1 MKASTLTTLAQQKTG
16 LELEF
21 LSRKSIAWYKD
32 QIQGMKNPTRLA
44 REIAVERDRQGK
56 RFLMGGLY
64 HYYYDPKTK
73 EELPYYDVFPLVI
86 PLQKYPD
93 GFLGLNLHYLPITMR
108 ATFMDKLMNFAIM
121 NKDDDPMRLRVT
133 YDILSATNRYKE
145 FRPCIKRYLTSHIVS
160 KIMTVKPHEWET
172 ALFLPTH
179 QFKKAP
185 VSRVHKDSRDQI
197 RRTT

>member
-1 MKASTLTTLAQQKTG
+1 MKPSTLTTLAQKKTA

-21 LSRKSIAWYKD
+21 LSRKSVAWYKD
-32 QIQGMKNPTRLA
+32 QIQGMKSPVRLA

-108 ATFMDKLMNFAIM
+108 AAFMDKLMNFAIT

-133 YDILSATNRYKE
+133 YDILNATNRYKE
-145 FRPCIKRYLTSHIVS
+145 FRPCLKRYLTSHIVS